1 MKSLVNSIQYLVV
14 LVLLY
19 PIYYVWQTDKVID
32 FCELIESG
40 MTKQRM
46 VQLGEQ
52 ASIKMIG
59 PEDMSL
65 EGGKWLA
72 TVEPGAFISSD
83 ICVIKGTGNK
93 VATAGLFEAE
103 TP

>member
-14 LVLLY
+14 LVLIY
-19 PIYYVWQTDKVID
+19 PIYYVWQTDKVTD
-32 FCELIESG
+32 FCELIDAG

-46 VQLGEQ
+46 IQLGEQ

-59 PEDMSL
+59 PDDISL
-65 EGGKWLA
+65 EGGKWVA

-83 ICVIKGTGNK
+83 ICVIKGAGNK
-93 VATAGLFEAE
+93 VATARLFETEA
-103 TP
+103 P